1 MRRVATALVI
11 LLALAATAAAQMGKQ
26 VSVRAGTAE
35 DRLLAAIQASR
46 DPGERL
52 ELLNE
57 FLAETEG
64 TDASL
69 LAYELLLNHWWA
81 EKDYAKAY
89 DAGEK
94 ALGVDPDNF
103 ATAVNLFRI
112 ATEQQNAERMDRYGR
127 IVGEIVQRYKARP
140 MPEGMDETMWRH
152 TQQQTLEE
160 AASSIN
166 YVELTLFN
174 SAYQQSEPAAR
185 AAALERFLEAF
196 PESTYAMNAQMV
208 VAATY
213 QQSQQYDKMLRF
225 ANAVLERN
233 PSSYAMLLLLAD
245 YWSERGEELDKA
257 EANATRALEL
267 LDALERP
274 EHLGE
279 EEWEQEISVR
289 KGLAYSALGQ
299 VHIHRRRHAQ
309 AVEAFQAASPL
320 LKNEPISYAR
330 NLYRLGFTL
339 AQMRRTAEA
348 RRILTEAIS
357 IESPYKQLAQQTL
370 NQISGRR
377 P

>member
-1 MRRVATALVI
+1 MRRVAIALVI
-11 LLALAATAAAQMGKQ
+11 LLALAAPAAAQMGKQ

-35 DRLLAAIQASR
+35 DRLLAAIQAAR

-52 ELLNE
+52 ELINE

-69 LAYELLLNHWWA
+69 LGYELLLNYWWA

-89 DAGEK
+89 EAGEK
-94 ALGVDPDNF
+94 ALGIDPDNF

-112 ATEQQNAERMDRYGR
+112 AAEQQDAERMDRYGR
-127 IVGEIVQRYKARP
+127 TVGEIVQRYKARP
-140 MPEGMDETMWRH
+140 APEGQDETMWRH

-160 AASSIN
+160 SASSIN

-174 SAYQQSEPAAR
+174 NAYQQTEPAAR

-196 PESTYAMNAQMV
+196 PESVYAMNAQMV

-213 QQSQQYDKMLRF
+213 QQAQQYDKMLRF
-225 ANAVLERN
+225 ANRVLERD

-267 LDALERP
+267 LNALERP
-274 EHLGE
+274 EHLTE
-279 EEWEQEISVR
+279 EQWNAEISVR

-348 RRILTEAIS
+348 RRILTEAVS
-357 IESPYKQLAQQTL
+357 IESPYKPLAQQTL
-370 NQISGRR
+370 DQISGRR